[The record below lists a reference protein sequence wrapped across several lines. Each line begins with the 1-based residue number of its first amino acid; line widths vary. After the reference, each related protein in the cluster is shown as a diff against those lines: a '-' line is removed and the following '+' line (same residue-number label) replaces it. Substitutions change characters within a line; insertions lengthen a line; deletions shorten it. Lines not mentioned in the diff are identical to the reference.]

1 MIDLNSPLLDLSA
14 HILEFNFLKIF
25 RSEMR
30 EGLPLL
36 VFTQGTK
43 IFQANKSAVKWWL
56 LKLTFRKFIGL
67 KILNLFRRYHCRQ
80 ELVIN
85 HFIERGA

>member
-43 IFQANKSAVKWWL
+43 NISGKQI
-56 LKLTFRKFIGL
+56 R
-67 KILNLFRRYHCRQ
+67 C
-80 ELVIN
+80 
-85 HFIERGA
+85 